1 MTRANFIWP
10 GFSENL
16 RVVEGSSSAASTK
29 WAPGRPRS
37 ATSQRGGHQPGRGG
51 CGPGDPGLLLSVDR
65 DLWREEA
72 KQIRAFYAQFGDKLP
87 QTLEKELEG
96 LEARLQD

>member
-1 MTRANFIWP
+1 MWTGRPWPPSSPWTRA
-10 GFSENL
+10 
-16 RVVEGSSSAASTK
+16 
-29 WAPGRPRS
+29 
-37 ATSQRGGHQPGRGG
+37 
-51 CGPGDPGLLLSVDR
+51 
-65 DLWREEA
+65 LWREEA

>member
-1 MTRANFIWP
+1 MDVDRET
-10 GFSENL
+10 L
-16 RVVEGSSSAASTK
+16 AS
-29 WAPGRPRS
+29 
-37 ATSQRGGHQPGRGG
+37 
-51 CGPGDPGLLLSVDR
+51 LLSVDR